1 MSGEPARVRQM
12 WHLLE
17 PLHAVLYYAPQAFAE
32 AAALGYDT
40 EERWASYFAWRA
52 APLGAVGAEEATRA
66 FHSFAPAM
74 VDDYVPA
81 AWETADPEAVRAARL
96 RAVDRSY
103 RALFGE
109 RRVEGAE
116 FAEAAALV
124 RRAAEGA
131 SGAWAGEEAASGLRA
146 AEGASGLRGAE
157 GAAPDLRAT
166 EGAPSLPAAEA
177 AAPDLRAA
185 GSVGDARGSGGRA
198 GGGGPSLGPA
208 NSALPWPDAPHLV
221 LWHAATVLREHR
233 GDGHIGALVAAGL
246 DPVESLVS
254 FAAVGAA
261 RPEVFA
267 SRGWSAQEWD
277 AARRRLRERGL
288 LEADGTATDA
298 GRELRAKVELRTD
311 EEAAAPWRALGEE
324 GRERL
329 VELLGEPWLETIG
342 SGMLPGENT
351 LGIGKV

>member
-1 MSGEPARVRQM
+1 MTGEAARVRQM

-17 PLHAVLYYAPQAFAE
+17 PLHAVLYYAPAAFEE

-52 APLGAVGAEEATRA
+52 APLGAAGADEVVRT
-66 FHSFAPAM
+66 FHSFAPAT
-74 VDDYVPA
+74 VAEYVPA
-81 AWETADPEAVRAARL
+81 SWATAPPEAVLAARL

-103 RALFGE
+103 RALFGD
-109 RRVEGAE
+109 RRVEGAD
-116 FAEAAALV
+116 FAEAAALA
-124 RRAAEGA
+124 RRAAE
-131 SGAWAGEEAASGLRA
+131 AAS
-146 AEGASGLRGAE
+146 
-157 GAAPDLRAT
+157 DLRVP
-166 EGAPSLPAAEA
+166 GPANSASRPA
-177 AAPDLRAA
+177 DSA
-185 GSVGDARGSGGRA
+185 
-198 GGGGPSLGPA
+198 LGPA
-208 NSALPWPDAPHLV
+208 NSALPWPDAPHLA

-233 GDGHIGALVAAGL
+233 GDGHIAALGAAGL

-267 SRGWSAQEWD
+267 SRGWSEQEWG
-277 AARRRLRERGL
+277 AARQRLQERGL
-288 LEADGTATDA
+288 LAADGTATEA

-324 GRERL
+324 GRVRL
-329 VELLGEPWLETIG
+329 AELLGEPWLETIG